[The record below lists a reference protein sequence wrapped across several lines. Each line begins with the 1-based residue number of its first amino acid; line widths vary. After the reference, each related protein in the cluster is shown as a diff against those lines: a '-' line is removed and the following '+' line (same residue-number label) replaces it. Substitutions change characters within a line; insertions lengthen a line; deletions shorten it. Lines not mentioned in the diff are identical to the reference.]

1 MKGENFDNNILRFV
15 YLRRHRLMFERG
27 ERSSKTIYD
36 TNGQA
41 EEKEMQ
47 EQVTEIMK
55 LGSGKQ
61 MDRYDQ
67 TPRQIRCITRGFR
80 FEDAENWNR
89 YMEMRDA
96 MLAGGTEAIFGMKG
110 EDAARRLDVYLETIM
125 EEPEAEQLEIGKLYT
140 VRQINPD
147 IGFGQGLVSIK
158 EIRVADEFYDELN
171 YTCEDGLPMD
181 PGFHCSL
188 FEELH
193 EVSIEDR
200 IRHRDEYWASVN
212 KDMEI

>member
-1 MKGENFDNNILRFV
+1 
-15 YLRRHRLMFERG
+15 
-27 ERSSKTIYD
+27 
-36 TNGQA
+36 
-41 EEKEMQ
+41 MQ
-47 EQVTEIMK
+47 EQVTEIMQ
-55 LGSGKQ
+55 LGSGTQ
-61 MDRYDQ
+61 IDRYDQ

-96 MLAGGTEAIFGMKG
+96 MLAGETDAIFGMKG

-147 IGFGQGLVSIK
+147 IGFGQGRVSKK

-171 YTCEDGLPMD
+171 FIGEDGLPMD

-212 KDMEI
+212 KDMGL

>member
-1 MKGENFDNNILRFV
+1 MQEQA
-15 YLRRHRLMFERG
+15 
-27 ERSSKTIYD
+27 KTILEYIKAH

-41 EEKEMQ
+41 EAMKMQ
-47 EQVTEIMK
+47 EQVTEIMR

-89 YMEMRDA
+89 YMEMRAA
-96 MLAGGTEAIFGMKG
+96 MLAGETEAIFGMKG
-110 EDAARRLDVYLETIM
+110 EEAARRLDVYLETIM

-147 IGFGQGLVSIK
+147 IGFGQGRVSIK

-171 YTCEDGLPMD
+171 FFGEDGLPMD

-212 KDMEI
+212 KDMGL